1 MHTVYS
7 NIKVPG
13 MLIQLVMPRFR
24 MSEIERNTVLFEI
37 EVQTR

>member
-13 MLIQLVMPRFR
+13 MLIQRVMPRFR
-24 MSEIERNTVLFEI
+24 MREIERNTVLFEV
-37 EVQTR
+37 EVQAR